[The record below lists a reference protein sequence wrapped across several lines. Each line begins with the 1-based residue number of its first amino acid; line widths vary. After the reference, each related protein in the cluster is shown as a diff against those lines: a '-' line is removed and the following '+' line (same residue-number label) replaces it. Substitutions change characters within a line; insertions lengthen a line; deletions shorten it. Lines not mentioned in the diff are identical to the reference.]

1 MGLPTFHG
9 MGILFQLCYPLCS
22 SQAVVVNAS
31 QYPDPPVFPNP
42 QSMYDLCKMTECSAV
57 IALPSFIEVG
67 LSSGAFWL
75 ELTLICAGLVAF

>member
-22 SQAVVVNAS
+22 SQAVVVNAP

-42 QSMYDLCKMTECSAV
+42 QSMYELCKTAECTAV
-57 IALPSFIEVG
+57 IALPSFIEVCSI
-67 LSSGAFWL
+67 SSAF
-75 ELTLICAGLVAF
+75 